1 MKEDLEFKQRQSAAI
16 LRALSSVLPGDA
28 VYLPRNKNMLFIFSD
43 DEAGAFYAAIDAAFD
58 SDPIKSIVFGAKI
71 EMAPCNTDELGVSFE
86 DAVEAIRGNSEAMA
100 VFSLLAELNG
110 SCRHYEDYW
119 DDVVSEIACMPRTDR
134 KRENIEAKV
143 KKLEPIAKF
152 FPKFTAEYL
161 ISSIIKHYATE

>member
-1 MKEDLEFKQRQSAAI
+1 MEENLEFKQKQSAAI
-16 LRALSSVLPGDA
+16 LRALSSVLPGDE

-43 DEAGAFYAAIDAAFD
+43 EEAGAFYAAIDEAFD
-58 SDPIKSIVFGAKI
+58 FDPVKSVVFGAKI

-86 DAVEAIRGNSEAMA
+86 DTVEAIHSNSEAMA

-110 SCRHYEDYW
+110 SCRHYKDYW
-119 DDVVSEIACMPRTDR
+119 DDVVSEIACMPRADR
-134 KRENIEAKV
+134 KREHVEAKV

-161 ISSIIKHYATE
+161 ISGIIKHYATE